1 MDGNALVNMLKDR
14 RILVIILAVIV
25 IVAAVGAY
33 MLLKD
38 DGGSSDQPSNG
49 LIVDNERTISE
60 DTVVEG
66 TLQIT
71 ENGKLTITN
80 GAEIRM
86 LGADAK
92 VDVKGTLDATDGT
105 ITFVKQEDDGSYT
118 PVYENGEGETRAVTS
133 SGTLMLNISNY
144 MFTTGWDE
152 QVLLGLINFVNGASY
167 APDDNTVVVTSLV
180 NAIGSQTHLDNVVIL
195 QGNYTESGSVTIP
208 SDMSVNVLDGASITL
223 GTVMMSSDS
232 IMAVGGSLSGTIG
245 TSNGAMNVDNV
256 SSIEFRTVSIGNTS
270 YILVTSNTAGD
281 MTVTS
286 GRVYVDTIILQS
298 GTNLTVDPGA
308 EIVLEAI
315 PGESSVSSTT
325 GHISAASGV
334 TGYDVNVNGIMTIGT
349 KPTDMDNISDSSRT
363 CGVNA
368 TILFGET
375 GYAKVYAGNDQSVSN
390 VKSTQFLIDG
400 ERYMTVYGNGTI
412 SSVLGK
418 EGFDKGVADD
428 ETAKNVAGW
437 NTEENQS
444 GTAVGNDTVIG
455 ADGYTNVYFASEKY
469 TITVAVSEGITLSI
483 DGKAV
488 TGTSIVLS
496 AGEHE
501 IGIAPEDV
509 DIKSATLGTTNISF
523 TGTKATIDV
532 TADATLTITG
542 SVPSSSS

>member
-1 MDGNALVNMLKDR
+1 
-14 RILVIILAVIV
+14 
-25 IVAAVGAY
+25 
-33 MLLKD
+33 
-38 DGGSSDQPSNG
+38 
-49 LIVDNERTISE
+49 
-60 DTVVEG
+60 
-66 TLQIT
+66 
-71 ENGKLTITN
+71 
-80 GAEIRM
+80 M

-208 SDMSVNVLDGASITL
+208 SDM
-223 GTVMMSSDS
+223 
-232 IMAVGGSLSGTIG
+232 IG

-488 TGTSIVLS
+488 T
-496 AGEHE
+496 
-501 IGIAPEDV
+501 
-509 DIKSATLGTTNISF
+509 
-523 TGTKATIDV
+523 
-532 TADATLTITG
+532 
-542 SVPSSSS
+542 

>member
-14 RILVIILAVIV
+14 RTLVIILAVIV

-180 NAIGSQTHLDNVVIL
+180 NAIGSQRLCRIIDFT
-195 QGNYTESGSVTIP
+195 
-208 SDMSVNVLDGASITL
+208 
-223 GTVMMSSDS
+223 
-232 IMAVGGSLSGTIG
+232 
-245 TSNGAMNVDNV
+245 TS
-256 SSIEFRTVSIGNTS
+256 
-270 YILVTSNTAGD
+270 
-281 MTVTS
+281 
-286 GRVYVDTIILQS
+286 
-298 GTNLTVDPGA
+298 
-308 EIVLEAI
+308 EAQC
-315 PGESSVSSTT
+315 
-325 GHISAASGV
+325 
-334 TGYDVNVNGIMTIGT
+334 N
-349 KPTDMDNISDSSRT
+349 R
-363 CGVNA
+363 
-368 TILFGET
+368 
-375 GYAKVYAGNDQSVSN
+375 
-390 VKSTQFLIDG
+390 
-400 ERYMTVYGNGTI
+400 
-412 SSVLGK
+412 
-418 EGFDKGVADD
+418 
-428 ETAKNVAGW
+428 
-437 NTEENQS
+437 
-444 GTAVGNDTVIG
+444 
-455 ADGYTNVYFASEKY
+455 
-469 TITVAVSEGITLSI
+469 
-483 DGKAV
+483 
-488 TGTSIVLS
+488 SIVVVL
-496 AGEHE
+496 AR
-501 IGIAPEDV
+501 
-509 DIKSATLGTTNISF
+509 F
-523 TGTKATIDV
+523 YF
-532 TADATLTITG
+532 
-542 SVPSSSS
+542 